1 MKKINILVL
10 VSAISLL
17 VGCGGGSGSPS
28 NTVPAGVDNSAVTN
42 LQNQYGYFGNDVKF
56 GDYKI
61 SEGVWTLFDEV
72 KTDRVVMTFRDDG
85 SFKFRNGNYDY
96 GISKDGTTIK
106 SDVLNDIQIRST
118 KKDLYEVT
126 SLGGVTSKIDC
137 YVVSGGDIDL
147 IMCPA
152 HIIF

>member
-1 MKKINILVL
+1 MNILVWIVL
-10 VSAISLL
+10 LNFL
-17 VGCGGGSGSPS
+17 VGCGGGGSTQ
-28 NTVPAGVDNSAVTN
+28 NTVPTGIDNSKVTN
-42 LQNQYGYFGNDVKF
+42 LQNQYGYFGDAVKF

-61 SEGVWTLFDEV
+61 SSGVWTLFDEA
-72 KTDRVVMTFRDDG
+72 KTDRIVITFRDDG
-85 SFKFRNGNYDY
+85 SFSFRNGNYDY
-96 GISKDGTTIK
+96 GVSKNGTTIK
-106 SDVLNDIQIRST
+106 SDVLNDIQILST

-137 YVVSGGDIDL
+137 YVVSGADINL